1 MSEQN
6 VRTTTRRDALRLLA
20 AGVAGGTLLP
30 SLLSAASRDAEHDAH
45 GVRRIERIGL
55 QLYTMRTAMTKD
67 LEGTIAAIAAAGI
80 TELEFAGY
88 YDKDPAW
95 WKATLKKHGLTAPST
110 HIGIPPTDA
119 GWDPLLAT
127 AKAMGHDWV
136 VMPYVQPGE
145 YKTRDAWKRLADRLN
160 VAAQKTNA
168 AGMRFAY
175 HNHDFEF
182 IPIDGTNGFEIL
194 SSQTDKAT
202 MKFELDIYWAV
213 KAGKDPLQIMSSMPG
228 RVTCVHVKDAGPL
241 PDRKMLDV
249 GAGTIDF
256 KGIIARG
263 RTMGLEHW
271 FMEHDNPADPVAFIK
286 ASAAAMKKL

>member
-1 MSEQN
+1 MSEHN

-20 AGVAGGTLLP
+20 AGVGGGALLP
-30 SLLSAASRDAEHDAH
+30 SLLAATSRDAESDTA
-45 GVRRIERIGL
+45 RRIERIGL
-55 QLYTMRTAMTKD
+55 QLYSVRTAMAKD
-67 LEGTIAAIAAAGI
+67 LDGTIAAIAAAGI

-88 YDKDPAW
+88 YDKNPTW
-95 WKATLKKHGLTAPST
+95 WTTTLKRHGLTAPST
-110 HIGIPPTDA
+110 HMGIPSTDA

-136 VMPYVQPGE
+136 IMPYVMPTQ
-145 YKTRDAWKRLADRLN
+145 YKTRDDWKRLADRLN
-160 VAAQKTNA
+160 IAAQKTNA
-168 AGMRFAY
+168 AGMRFGY

-182 IPIDGTNGFEIL
+182 IPIDGTTGYEIL
-194 SSQTDKAT
+194 TSQTDKSS

-241 PDRKMLDV
+241 PRRDMLNV

-256 KGIIARG
+256 KNIIARG

-271 FMEHDNPADPVAFIK
+271 FMEHDNPSDPLAFIK
-286 ASAAAMKKL
+286 ASASAMKKL